1 MFLDI
6 FQYDFMIRAFLAGAI
21 ISFLAPILGIFLVV
35 RKYSL
40 IADTLS
46 HVSLLGIILGFILG
60 FYPLLS
66 AIFISCLVAFLM
78 EKMRIKKNISG
89 DSILAIFLSGS
100 LALALFLLSFS
111 GGINNAVL
119 GFLFGSITT
128 VLPQDLYFIFFVAVI
143 TLFIII
149 FNYNNFFVSSIDNEL
164 ARVSGIKVDFF
175 NILLVVLVSLVVSIS
190 IKVVGALLIGSM
202 MVIPV
207 VSALQLKQ
215 GFKKTIIFASFI
227 SFVSVVIGLFASYY
241 FNIVSGAAIVMTAL
255 LFLFLSIIFGEKL
268 VLFLKGRK
276 AN

>member
-1 MFLDI
+1 MLLDI

-46 HVSLLGIILGFILG
+46 HISLLGIILGFILG

-66 AIFISCLVAFLM
+66 AVFISCLVAFLM

-111 GGINNAVL
+111 GGVNNAVL

-128 VLPQDLYFIFFVAVI
+128 VLTQDLYFIFFVALI
-143 TLFIII
+143 TLLIII
-149 FNYNNFFVSSIDNEL
+149 FYYNNFFVSSIDNEL

-207 VSALQLKQ
+207 TAALQLKQ
-215 GFKKTIIFASFI
+215 GFKKTIIFACLI
-227 SFVSVVIGLFASYY
+227 SFVSVITGLFVSYY

-255 LFLFLSIIFGEKL
+255 LFLFLSMIFGEKL

>member
-46 HVSLLGIILGFILG
+46 HISLLGIILGFILG

-66 AIFISCLVAFLM
+66 AVFISCLAAFLM

-111 GGINNAVL
+111 GGVNNAVL

-128 VLPQDLYFIFFVAVI
+128 VLPQDLYFIFFVALI
-143 TLFIII
+143 TLLIII
-149 FNYNNFFVSSIDNEL
+149 FYYNNFFVSSIDNEL

-207 VSALQLKQ
+207 TAALQLKQ
-215 GFKKTIIFASFI
+215 GFKKTIIFACLI
-227 SFVSVVIGLFASYY
+227 SFVSVITGLFVSYY

-255 LFLFLSIIFGEKL
+255 LFLFLSMIFGEKL

-276 AN
+276 EN

>member
-46 HVSLLGIILGFILG
+46 HISLLGIILGFILG

-66 AIFISCLVAFLM
+66 AVFISCLAAFLM

-111 GGINNAVL
+111 GGVNNAVL

-227 SFVSVVIGLFASYY
+227 SFVSVVTGLFVSYY

-276 AN
+276 SN

>member
-111 GGINNAVL
+111 GGVNNAIL

-207 VSALQLKQ
+207 IAALQLKQ

-227 SFVSVVIGLFASYY
+227 SFASVVIGLFVSYY